1 MSETVRTEKN
11 SSKNIYGDPPKISIS
26 LPGISEL
33 TQNSKLWRDVQL
45 PIDILLLTVKDCE
58 FLSCYHYVVDPFRS
72 YLKGLGHVYF
82 GSIGEDQDVKLK
94 VALMKCSEGSKVPG
108 GALTVVKNA
117 VTQLRPK
124 AVFSVGHCG
133 GMSQESTKLGDVVVS
148 EKLTTYSY
156 QKVTQDGKKFRGL
169 TTPVSRDIAELIKC
183 AGYGWNPP
191 LENPNKS
198 KVEVHCGEVL
208 SGCELVQAEWRRE
221 ELVKS
226 FPEAIAIET
235 EGEGVFSA
243 AHELKMEWVVIKG
256 ISGYADGTEAKETWQ
271 TFASVTAA
279 SLVVSILKECSI
291 FEDWPH
297 YKDISTD
304 RQHSALSK
312 EVPVEPCC
320 SSVQSSQQQHVSSTK
335 TAGGSTKQLPRPE
348 VKRREEESSPKDA
361 LTPKK
366 GKTRF
371 GDGSTRHLPLPK
383 VKCRY
388 EESSP
393 SGALTPKKRDSS
405 VTEFWEWCRNQLRAF
420 YNTMCQ
426 VKITPWD
433 PDNTVHINS
442 IYIQVTFLQDH
453 RKPDGTTKKKLGD
466 SSEVFEGDEDHPI
479 RRQIL
484 VYGRPGIGKSTF
496 TQKVAVDWAN
506 GRTKI
511 LEKFN
516 LLLLIRL
523 RDVCGISDL
532 CTMLKTAE
540 LLSADD
546 PMAVNYLCEYV
557 RQNQEK
563 VLLILDG
570 YDEYSG
576 GKSSLI
582 HQIWRGSQ
590 LRDCC
595 VMITTR
601 PVKEDEL
608 RVPSHAQFELNGF
621 DSREQKKQFASKI
634 LPDEEDVKGLLE
646 YLRKHDLVEMAE
658 IPLLLLMLCLLWKK
672 KKPQLPTSRGEIYV
686 EFIQTLLD
694 HMAIKDSDNVA
705 AGKSIDE
712 YQEELSKIGKLAF
725 DALLEDCLHFNFSK
739 FPPGDLFE
747 KLIHVGFFQVSKL
760 SAFNREKIVSF
771 LHKSVQ
777 EFLAAWFIVQEAK
790 FKKNETVTCLSGMDT
805 FEKSK
810 KMAEVIKFVCELSSE
825 AAGIV
830 FDHLRYVGEKEGLT
844 DYNFTR
850 TPSVKDLSH
859 AQKEFILFCV
869 DYLLRCPASDRL
881 AVYSAFLSCVNHVVI
896 LDDEHPSTAAKTHF
910 FKDTTSFPNYLF
922 YSSWKSNLFYSYRAS
937 NYYDFLSILFDLN
950 AVLLTC
956 SGEIKDVKKYADL
969 GEADVFLKKSE
980 MRNFIY
986 LRRIT
991 KTVLRSK
998 LFHELIS
1005 APVCSSQPPVDNLR
1019 NNEDDNIALSL
1030 TENRSDQT
1038 QQHCLSL
1045 VREVDLSV
1053 ETVEDFVLLKNLF
1066 PLLTAPRDIDISQG
1080 LTDALKGNSIENAI
1094 HRINFTDNLHTLKL
1108 RCINLTAKCAAFIAE
1123 SLHHSPNLHTLSF
1136 SGNPLYGGVSH
1147 LVENLHHVPQ
1157 LTVLELINDQ
1167 MGEKECAALAASL
1180 QYLNKLERLNMSNNV
1195 LGHGIIELAKN
1206 LNSVP
1211 NLTELNL
1218 SDTNMGKDE
1227 ASALACA
1234 LKDVPELSDLDMSN
1248 NVLGHGI
1255 IELAKNLNSVPNLTE
1270 LKLSDTN
1277 MGEDEASALA
1287 RALKDVPELSYLGP
1301 GRNPL
1306 GRGVRDLVQHLSSVP
1321 KLHCLSLLSVKM
1333 TKTEIEE
1340 LCTAVKGRGINLFT
1354 DYHAFRVGGKGM
1366 IYRLHTKAELKKKGI
1381 RFRKEPDDDDP

>member
-1 MSETVRTEKN
+1 MWEKEN
-11 SSKNIYGDPPKISIS
+11 FYQASY
-26 LPGISEL
+26 
-33 TQNSKLWRDVQL
+33 
-45 PIDILLLTVKDCE
+45 
-58 FLSCYHYVVDPFRS
+58 FLS
-72 YLKGLGHVYF
+72 
-82 GSIGEDQDVKLK
+82 
-94 VALMKCSEGSKVPG
+94 
-108 GALTVVKNA
+108 T
-117 VTQLRPK
+117 
-124 AVFSVGHCG
+124 
-133 GMSQESTKLGDVVVS
+133 
-148 EKLTTYSY
+148 
-156 QKVTQDGKKFRGL
+156 
-169 TTPVSRDIAELIKC
+169 
-183 AGYGWNPP
+183 
-191 LENPNKS
+191 
-198 KVEVHCGEVL
+198 
-208 SGCELVQAEWRRE
+208 
-221 ELVKS
+221 
-226 FPEAIAIET
+226 
-235 EGEGVFSA
+235 
-243 AHELKMEWVVIKG
+243 
-256 ISGYADGTEAKETWQ
+256 
-271 TFASVTAA
+271 
-279 SLVVSILKECSI
+279 
-291 FEDWPH
+291 
-297 YKDISTD
+297 
-304 RQHSALSK
+304 
-312 EVPVEPCC
+312 
-320 SSVQSSQQQHVSSTK
+320 
-335 TAGGSTKQLPRPE
+335 
-348 VKRREEESSPKDA
+348 
-361 LTPKK
+361 
-366 GKTRF
+366 
-371 GDGSTRHLPLPK
+371 
-383 VKCRY
+383 
-388 EESSP
+388 
-393 SGALTPKKRDSS
+393 DSS

-433 PDNTVHINS
+433 PDNTVHING

-466 SSEVFEGDEDHPI
+466 SSEVFEGDEHHPI
-479 RRQIL
+479 RRRIL

-506 GRTKI
+506 GRKKI

-546 PMAVNYLCEYV
+546 PMAVNNLCEYV

-621 DSREQKKQFASKI
+621 DSLEQKKQFARKI
-634 LPDEEDVKGLLE
+634 LPDEEDVEGLLE
-646 YLRKHDLVEMAE
+646 YLEEHDLEEMAE

-705 AGKSIDE
+705 TDKSIDE

-739 FPPGDLFE
+739 FPKGDLFE

-760 SAFNREKIVSF
+760 SALNREKIVYF

-777 EFLAAWFIVQEAK
+777 EFLAAWFIVQEVK
-790 FKKNETVTCLSGMDT
+790 VKKNETVTCLSGMDT
-805 FEKSK
+805 FEKSR
-810 KMAEVIKFVCELSSE
+810 KMAEVLKFVCELSSE

-844 DYNFTR
+844 NYNFTR
-850 TPSVKDLSH
+850 TPSVEDLSH
-859 AQKEFILFCV
+859 AQKKFILFCV
-869 DYLLRCPASDRL
+869 DYLFRCPASDRL

-896 LDDEHPSTAAKTHF
+896 LDEEHSSTAAKTHF

-922 YSSWKSNLFYSYRAS
+922 YSGWKSNYD
-937 NYYDFLSILFDLN
+937 DFLSILFDLN

-969 GEADVFLKKSE
+969 GEADFFLKKSE

-991 KTVLRSK
+991 ETVLRSK

-1045 VREVDLSV
+1045 VRKVKLKEV
-1053 ETVEDFVLLKNLF
+1053 TVEDIVPLENLF
-1066 PLLTAPRDIDISQG
+1066 PLLTAPRNIAISQRWVDE
-1080 LTDALKGNSIENAI
+1080 LEGNSIENAI
-1094 HRINFTDNLHTLKL
+1094 HRINFTDNLHSLKL
-1108 RCINLTAKCAAFIAE
+1108 RGINLTAKCAAFIAE
-1123 SLHHSPNLHTLSF
+1123 SLHHSPNLHTLNL
-1136 SGNPLYGGVSH
+1136 SGNPLHSGVSH
-1147 LVENLHHVPQ
+1147 LVENLHHTPQ
-1157 LTVLELINDQ
+1157 LTKLELSYVQ
-1167 MGEKECAALAASL
+1167 MGEKECAALAVSL
-1180 QYLNKLERLNMSNNV
+1180 QYLNKLERLNMSKNA

-1211 NLTELNL
+1211 NLTKL
-1218 SDTNMGKDE
+1218 
-1227 ASALACA
+1227 
-1234 LKDVPELSDLDMSN
+1234 
-1248 NVLGHGI
+1248 
-1255 IELAKNLNSVPNLTE
+1255 ELAN
-1270 LKLSDTN
+1270 TN
-1277 MGEDEASALA
+1277 MGENEVSALA
-1287 RALKDVPELSYLGP
+1287 RALKEVPKLSYLGL
-1301 GRNPL
+1301 GYNPL

-1321 KLHCLSLLSVKM
+1321 KVEGDLSLHLQGVQMS
-1333 TKTEIEE
+1333 KTELNEF
-1340 LCTAVKGRGINLFT
+1340 CTAVNGKNITVVT
-1354 DYHAFRVGGKGM
+1354 DYRVSAFFSFTLLCL
-1366 IYRLHTKAELKKKGI
+1366 IFI
-1381 RFRKEPDDDDP
+1381 